1 MSFEPED
8 FEEEVVK
15 EKTAE
20 ETVGDDEPIEH
31 ECPKCGKTYK
41 SERGLVN
48 HVAKCKGKPEP
59 EAEEKA
65 VWLPTPCPKCGKLYK
80 SQAAYEFHVKSCTGP
95 KPKRVP
101 MTEEERIAR
110 RKAGVQRWVEK
121 NKTVQVRLL
130 KDSDD
135 LAFAESQVDSLRDD
149 NEKAGLATY
158 FMGLLAADKK
168 KAIKKGLWEKE
179 SL

>member
-8 FEEEVVK
+8 FAEEVV

-20 ETVGDDEPIEH
+20 ETVGDDVPIEY

-48 HVAKCKGKPEP
+48 HVAKCEGTA
-59 EAEEKA
+59 EAETEEK
-65 VWLPTPCPKCGKLYK
+65 VWLPTDCPKCGKPYK
-80 SQAAYEFHVKSCTGP
+80 SEAAFDYHVKSCTGP
-95 KPKRVP
+95 KPKRIP

-110 RKAGVQRWVEK
+110 RKAGVQRWVDK
-121 NKTVQVRLL
+121 NQTIQIRLL
-130 KDSDD
+130 KDGDD
-135 LAFAESQVDSLRDD
+135 LAFVETRLEVLRED
-149 NEKAGLATY
+149 NEKAGFATY

-168 KAIKKGLWEKE
+168 RAIKKGLWEKE